1 MDGTS
6 YTSKVAF
13 YIGLFG
19 IVVSGLLVGIG
30 GDNYWG
36 LAHVMWF
43 TPSVLTGKYT
53 AILGAVAFYV
63 VLSDVVAFGVV
74 FAGAVVFVQRL
85 RGRI

>member
-6 YTSKVAF
+6 NYTKVGF

-19 IVVSGLLVGIG
+19 VVLSGLLVGIG

-36 LAHVMWF
+36 LAHSMWF
-43 TPSVLTGKYT
+43 TPSALTGRYT
-53 AILGAVAFYV
+53 ALLGAVAFYV
-63 VLSDVVAFGVV
+63 VLCDVVAFGVI